1 MLPAELSMYRFRV
14 VTLLCVAGFPA
25 AGVAQTA
32 PAAEAHGLPPS
43 DIIVTAPYSRNRFDV
58 LTGVSVLDGEV
69 LTREV
74 RSTIGETLAQQPGVS
89 ATSFGP
95 NASRPILRGFQGERI
110 RVLND
115 GIGSFD
121 VSNTSVDHAVAI
133 NPMLVDRIEV
143 LHGPTSLL
151 YGSSAIGGV
160 VNLVGNRIPRALP
173 DAPVHLDALGT
184 YGSAANA
191 FSFGGAVNAPIA
203 GKFVAHV
210 DGSYYTA
217 DDLKIGGYVLSD
229 TARAEAIANGNYE
242 AAALKDTLPNSAG
255 TNWDVAGG
263 FSYIGDGSVAGV
275 SVNRLENT
283 YGIPIR
289 YALVPGEEQEAV
301 KIALEQTRVDALA
314 YVETNGGFIDQIK
327 LRWGYADYQHSEIDA
342 ETGEIGTTFYNQ
354 GQEGRLELVQ
364 TKRGGWTGALG
375 GQYII
380 RDFDVVGDE
389 AFLPK
394 NTTLSGGLFMLQEYR
409 AGDWRFE
416 GAARYEVTTVQ
427 SQPAS
432 FERTFRPFSASV
444 GASTALAPDWRIGLS
459 LSHTAR
465 APAAEEL
472 LADGPHAGTQAFEVG
487 DPNLDLEVA
496 NGAEITARGTGTN
509 FSIDGSFYY
518 QRFSNFIYL
527 EQTGAIVD
535 GLPEFI
541 ALQGPATYWGFEI
554 QGNATLARWGQWELS
569 ANLLTDYVNAE
580 LKDAGPVPYIP
591 PLRVLGGLGI
601 AGEAVD
607 GTVQVEWASKQT
619 RVAPYETPTDGYVL
633 LNLSANWRPFKANP
647 DTYLVV
653 SIDNILNEDAR
664 RASSFLKDF
673 APLAGRDFRVAL
685 RAAF

>member
-1 MLPAELSMYRFRV
+1 MSRYFVAAAI
-14 VTLLCVAGFPA
+14 CVAAWPVGSL
-25 AGVAQTA
+25 AQTV
-32 PAAEAHGLPPS
+32 AATDEAHGLPPS
-43 DIIVTAPYSRNRFDV
+43 DIIVTAPYSRNRFDI

-74 RSTIGETLAQQPGVS
+74 RSTLGETLAQQPGVS

-110 RVLND
+110 RVLDD
-115 GIGSFD
+115 GIGTFD

-133 NPMLVDRIEV
+133 NPLLVDRIEV

-160 VNLVGNRIPRALP
+160 VNLIGSRIPRALP
-173 DAPVHLDALGT
+173 DAPVHFDGLGT
-184 YGSAANA
+184 FGSAANE
-191 FSFGGAVNAPIA
+191 FSFAGALNAPIA

-229 TARAEAIANGNYE
+229 AARAEAIANGNFE
-242 AAALKDTLPNSAG
+242 AAELKDVLPNSAA

-263 FSYIGDGSVAGV
+263 FSYIGDGSIAGI
-275 SVNRLENT
+275 SVNHLEND
-283 YGIPIR
+283 YGVPIR
-289 YALVPGEEQEAV
+289 YALAPGEEQEAV
-301 KIALEQTRVDALA
+301 SIALEQTRVDALA
-314 YVETNGGFIDQIK
+314 YVETNGGFIDQVK
-327 LRWGYADYQHSEIDA
+327 VRWGYADYQHSEIDA
-342 ETGEIGTTFYNQ
+342 ETGEVGTTFYNK

-364 TKRGGWTGALG
+364 TKRGEWTGATG

-380 RDFDVVGDE
+380 RDFNVVGDE

-394 NTTLSGGLFMLQEYR
+394 NTTFSGGLFTLQEYR
-409 AGDWRFE
+409 AGNWRFE
-416 GAARYEVTTVQ
+416 GAARYEITTVQ
-427 SQPAS
+427 SQPVS
-432 FERTFRPFSASV
+432 FERTFRPFSASI
-444 GASTALAPDWRIGLS
+444 GASMALAPGWRIGLD
-459 LSHTAR
+459 LSHTGR

-472 LADGPHAGTQAFEVG
+472 LANGPHAGTQAYEVG

-496 NGAEITARGTGTN
+496 NGAELTVRGTGTN
-509 FSIDGSFYY
+509 FSFDASFYY
-518 QRFSNFIYL
+518 QDFSNYIYL

-541 ALQGPATYWGFEI
+541 TLQGPATYWGFEI
-554 QGNATLARWGQWELS
+554 QGNATIARWGEWALS
-569 ANLLTDYVNAE
+569 ANLLTDYVNAQ
-580 LKDAGPVPYIP
+580 LKDVGPAPYIP
-591 PLRVLGGLGI
+591 PLRILGGLGI
-601 AGEAVD
+601 AGNSVD
-607 GTVQVEWASKQT
+607 ATVQVEWANKQT

-633 LNLSANWRPFKANP
+633 LNLSANWRPFKSNQ
-647 DTYLVV
+647 DTYIVF

-664 RASSFLKDF
+664 RASSYLKDY